1 MSHDVILGST
11 DRNWSRSSVLGSEP
25 SDQPVPLTEKER
37 DRIERLAQLE
47 MRATNGD
54 VSAQKKMIEINAALA
69 VLQKKAKKG
78 DAKAAR
84 VLFTLRDSGLVQKI
98 ASTSR
103 KNEKLVMAGA
113 NVGYNSHWA
122 YIRGVGE
129 EEIALAREGGACE
142 RAALRR
148 RF

>member
-1 MSHDVILGST
+1 MSHDVFLGST
-11 DRNWSRSSVLGSEP
+11 DRSWSRSSVLGSEP
-25 SDQPVPLTEKER
+25 NDQPAPLTDKEK

-54 VSAQKKMIEINAALA
+54 VSAQKKMVQINAALA
-69 VLQKKAKKG
+69 TLQQRAKKG

-84 VLFTLRDSGLVQKI
+84 ILFTLRESGLVQRI
-98 ASTSR
+98 AATSR
-103 KNEKLVMAGA
+103 RGEKLVLAGD
-113 NVGYNSHWA
+113 VGYNSHWA
-122 YIRGVGE
+122 YIRGIGE
-129 EEIALAREGGACE
+129 EELALAREGGACE